1 MENRRNFRLL
11 LPKSASYLSIH
22 NIWCDGRGV
31 RVMSVAV
38 STAGGGS
45 RGVGSGASPPRDF
58 EDDDGAATQL
68 EMDSWRHDVRAKVTA
83 LKCHVMASRGLT
95 PDGRIVAPYSPT
107 LLLEGSQNAAH
118 LILDG
123 AAHFDLANSFLG
135 GGGAAKGE
143 NGIHHPSSS
152 EEEEGDEDAYA
163 DDETLSLEDVQFRLQ
178 ESEEVVAN
186 GHHDGGGGGGGGK
199 GTTTTSTAPTS
210 GATSPFPPSSSS
222 PAKSLSNLPVQSQ
235 TPAAATSSRPSSL
248 NASPSKKTL
257 EVNGHTLNGSLEVN
271 GTTESF
277 SSSKDGVVEEIV
289 TIEGEEEE
297 EPEVEVEVEVE
308 AGEELYKVKKE
319 LKHKEEEVLKLSRI
333 RDEVENELQ
342 ELTANLFQE
351 AHSMVHNANQRA
363 ASAER
368 SLREAMMQVE
378 VLQAEVTALKALVI
392 TSTPASPNPHLH
404 PQLITKSVTETGK
417 KIFQR
422 GHRKSPSDFDL
433 KYGRDTTPPSSPLKE
448 SRINDAAA
456 HSQFSLDPECWEV
469 SLWRNLVI
477 CPYTTWNKVDPVVHK
492 EFIMWK
498 QNPTLDRSDP
508 FMQRVYEEDIDLCLA
523 FPNSTLAH
531 KVQKAIEDNA
541 VFIEEVNPRQKSSCP
556 KKCVLLDVPRF
567 CKYRF
572 RLGESDDNWYYISQ
586 LARNRIIAICD
597 FLNYLRYIKLGL
609 VKSSIHDVYWE
620 IVKLRRQMALARLG
634 F

>member
-1 MENRRNFRLL
+1 
-11 LPKSASYLSIH
+11 
-22 NIWCDGRGV
+22 
-31 RVMSVAV
+31 MSVAV
-38 STAGGGS
+38 STGG
-45 RGVGSGASPPRDF
+45 VATGSGAPQDHPASRFPG
-58 EDDDGAATQL
+58 DDTTESEIDV
-68 EMDSWRHDVRAKVTA
+68 WRQEVRAKVTA

-95 PDGRIVAPYSPT
+95 PDGHIVAPYSPR
-107 LLLEGSQNAAH
+107 LLLEGVPNAHLLLDAAH
-118 LILDG
+118 LDFLSETDALHNG
-123 AAHFDLANSFLG
+123 PSSFNG
-135 GGGAAKGE
+135 VKGE
-143 NGIHHPSSS
+143 NGVAHGSS
-152 EEEEGDEDAYA
+152 EDEGSLEG
-163 DDETLSLEDVQFRLQ
+163 ETLSLDDVQFRLQ
-178 ESEEVVAN
+178 DDVVSN
-186 GHHDGGGGGGGGK
+186 GHEESSK
-199 GTTTTSTAPTS
+199 LTTSS
-210 GATSPFPPSSSS
+210 FSS
-222 PAKSLSNLPVQSQ
+222 PTKSLSNLPVKSQ
-235 TPAAATSSRPSSL
+235 TSSSNPSLSKVVGGVNGQHRSL
-248 NASPSKKTL
+248 NGTS
-257 EVNGHTLNGSLEVN
+257 EVNGSGKTS
-271 GTTESF
+271 S
-277 SSSKDGVVEEIV
+277 SSSKVNGEVVAVVDEEV
-289 TIEGEEEE
+289 L
-297 EPEVEVEVEVE
+297 
-308 AGEELYKVKKE
+308 ELYKVKE
-319 LKHKEEEVLKLSRI
+319 QLRHKEKEVVKLSKI

-363 ASAER
+363 ATAER

-392 TSTPASPNPHLH
+392 TSTPAAPNPHLH
-404 PQLITKSVTETGK
+404 PQLISKSVTETGK

-433 KYGRDTTPPSSPLKE
+433 RYGRDTTPPSSPLKE

-456 HSQFSLDPECWEV
+456 HSQFPLDPECWE
-469 SLWRNLVI
+469 
-477 CPYTTWNKVDPVVHK
+477 VDPVVHK
-492 EFIMWK
+492 EFIIWK
-498 QNPTLDRSDP
+498 QNPTLERSDP
-508 FMQRVYEEDIDLCLA
+508 FMQRIYEEDIDLCLA

-531 KVQKAIEDNA
+531 KVQRAIEDNA

>member
-1 MENRRNFRLL
+1 MRTFPILYDI
-11 LPKSASYLSIH
+11 SALEFTNVIGILCAVNCHGYVQ
-22 NIWCDGRGV
+22 DGRGIS
-31 RVMSVAV
+31 VMSVAV
-38 STAGGGS
+38 STGG
-45 RGVGSGASPPRDF
+45 VATGSGAPQDHPASRFPG
-58 EDDDGAATQL
+58 DDTTESEIDV
-68 EMDSWRHDVRAKVTA
+68 WRQEVRAKVTA

-95 PDGRIVAPYSPT
+95 PDGHIVAPYSPR
-107 LLLEGSQNAAH
+107 LLLEGVPNAHLLLDAAH
-118 LILDG
+118 LDFLSETDALHNG
-123 AAHFDLANSFLG
+123 PSSFNG
-135 GGGAAKGE
+135 VKGE
-143 NGIHHPSSS
+143 NGVAHGSS
-152 EEEEGDEDAYA
+152 EDEGSLEG
-163 DDETLSLEDVQFRLQ
+163 ETLSLDDVQFRLQ
-178 ESEEVVAN
+178 DDVVSN
-186 GHHDGGGGGGGGK
+186 GHEESSK
-199 GTTTTSTAPTS
+199 LTTSS
-210 GATSPFPPSSSS
+210 FSS
-222 PAKSLSNLPVQSQ
+222 PAKSLSNLPVKSQ
-235 TPAAATSSRPSSL
+235 TSSSNP
-248 NASPSKKTL
+248 SPSKVVGGVNGQHRSLNGTS
-257 EVNGHTLNGSLEVN
+257 EVNGSGKTS
-271 GTTESF
+271 SS
-277 SSSKDGVVEEIV
+277 SSSKVNGEVVAVVDEEV
-289 TIEGEEEE
+289 L
-297 EPEVEVEVEVE
+297 
-308 AGEELYKVKKE
+308 ELYKVKE
-319 LKHKEEEVLKLSRI
+319 QLRHKEKEVVKLSKI

-363 ASAER
+363 ATAER

-392 TSTPASPNPHLH
+392 TSTPAAPNPHLH
-404 PQLITKSVTETGK
+404 PQLISKSVTETGK

-433 KYGRDTTPPSSPLKE
+433 RYGRDTTPPSSPLKE

-456 HSQFSLDPECWEV
+456 HSQFPLDPECWE
-469 SLWRNLVI
+469 
-477 CPYTTWNKVDPVVHK
+477 VDPVVHK
-492 EFIMWK
+492 EFIIWK
-498 QNPTLDRSDP
+498 QNPTLERSDP
-508 FMQRVYEEDIDLCLA
+508 FMQRIYEEDIDLCLA

-531 KVQKAIEDNA
+531 KVQRAIEDNA

>member
-1 MENRRNFRLL
+1 MTTLE
-11 LPKSASYLSIH
+11 SSQ
-22 NIWCDGRGV
+22 DGRGIS
-31 RVMSVAV
+31 VMSVAV
-38 STAGGGS
+38 STGG
-45 RGVGSGASPPRDF
+45 VATGSGAPQDHPASRFPG
-58 EDDDGAATQL
+58 DDTTESEIDV
-68 EMDSWRHDVRAKVTA
+68 WRQEVRAKVTA

-95 PDGRIVAPYSPT
+95 PDGHIVAPYSPR
-107 LLLEGSQNAAH
+107 LLLEGVPNAHLLLDAAH
-118 LILDG
+118 LDFLSETDALHNG
-123 AAHFDLANSFLG
+123 PSSFNG
-135 GGGAAKGE
+135 VKGE
-143 NGIHHPSSS
+143 NGVAHGSS
-152 EEEEGDEDAYA
+152 EDEGSLEG
-163 DDETLSLEDVQFRLQ
+163 ETLSLDDVQFRLQ
-178 ESEEVVAN
+178 DDVVSN
-186 GHHDGGGGGGGGK
+186 GHEESSK
-199 GTTTTSTAPTS
+199 LTTSS
-210 GATSPFPPSSSS
+210 FSS
-222 PAKSLSNLPVQSQ
+222 PTKSLSNLPVKSQ
-235 TPAAATSSRPSSL
+235 TSSSNP
-248 NASPSKKTL
+248 SPSKVVGGVNGQHRSLNGTS
-257 EVNGHTLNGSLEVN
+257 EVNGSGKTS
-271 GTTESF
+271 SSS
-277 SSSKDGVVEEIV
+277 SSSKVNGEVVAVVDEEV
-289 TIEGEEEE
+289 L
-297 EPEVEVEVEVE
+297 
-308 AGEELYKVKKE
+308 ELYKVKE
-319 LKHKEEEVLKLSRI
+319 QLRHKEKEVVKLSKI

-363 ASAER
+363 ATAER

-392 TSTPASPNPHLH
+392 TSTPAAPNPHLH
-404 PQLITKSVTETGK
+404 PQLISKSVTETGK

-433 KYGRDTTPPSSPLKE
+433 RYGRDTTPPSSPLKE

-456 HSQFSLDPECWEV
+456 HSQFPLDPECWE
-469 SLWRNLVI
+469 
-477 CPYTTWNKVDPVVHK
+477 VDPVVHK
-492 EFIMWK
+492 EFIIWK
-498 QNPTLDRSDP
+498 QNPTLERSDP
-508 FMQRVYEEDIDLCLA
+508 FMQRIYEEDIDLCLA

-531 KVQKAIEDNA
+531 KVQRAIEDNA

>member
-1 MENRRNFRLL
+1 MRTCSILYDI
-11 LPKSASYLSIH
+11 SALELTNVIGILCAVNCHGYVQ
-22 NIWCDGRGV
+22 DGRGIS
-31 RVMSVAV
+31 VMSVAV
-38 STAGGGS
+38 STGG
-45 RGVGSGASPPRDF
+45 VATGSGAPQDHPASRFPG
-58 EDDDGAATQL
+58 DDTTESEIDV
-68 EMDSWRHDVRAKVTA
+68 WRQEVRAKVTA

-95 PDGRIVAPYSPT
+95 PDGHIVAPYSPR
-107 LLLEGSQNAAH
+107 LLLEGVPNAHLLLDAAH
-118 LILDG
+118 LDFLSETDALHNG
-123 AAHFDLANSFLG
+123 PSSFNG
-135 GGGAAKGE
+135 VKGE
-143 NGIHHPSSS
+143 NGVAHGSS
-152 EEEEGDEDAYA
+152 EDEGSLEG
-163 DDETLSLEDVQFRLQ
+163 ETLSLDDVQFRLQ
-178 ESEEVVAN
+178 DDVVSN
-186 GHHDGGGGGGGGK
+186 GHEESSK
-199 GTTTTSTAPTS
+199 LTTSS
-210 GATSPFPPSSSS
+210 FSS
-222 PAKSLSNLPVQSQ
+222 PTKSLSNLPVKSQ
-235 TPAAATSSRPSSL
+235 TSSSNP
-248 NASPSKKTL
+248 SPSKVVGGVNGQHRSLNGTS
-257 EVNGHTLNGSLEVN
+257 EVNGSGKTS
-271 GTTESF
+271 SSS
-277 SSSKDGVVEEIV
+277 SSSKVNGEVVAVVDEEV
-289 TIEGEEEE
+289 L
-297 EPEVEVEVEVE
+297 
-308 AGEELYKVKKE
+308 ELYKVKE
-319 LKHKEEEVLKLSRI
+319 QLRHKEKEVVKLSKI

-363 ASAER
+363 ATAER

-392 TSTPASPNPHLH
+392 TSTPAAPNPHLH
-404 PQLITKSVTETGK
+404 PQLISKSVTETGK

-433 KYGRDTTPPSSPLKE
+433 RYGRDTTPPSSPLKE

-456 HSQFSLDPECWEV
+456 HSQFPLDPECWE
-469 SLWRNLVI
+469 
-477 CPYTTWNKVDPVVHK
+477 VDPVVHK
-492 EFIMWK
+492 EFIIWK
-498 QNPTLDRSDP
+498 QNPTLERSDP
-508 FMQRVYEEDIDLCLA
+508 FMQRIYEEDIDLCLA

-531 KVQKAIEDNA
+531 KVQRAIEDNA

>member
-1 MENRRNFRLL
+1 MRTFPILYDI
-11 LPKSASYLSIH
+11 SALELANVIGILCAVNCHGYVQ
-22 NIWCDGRGV
+22 DGRGIS
-31 RVMSVAV
+31 VMSVAV
-38 STAGGGS
+38 STGG
-45 RGVGSGASPPRDF
+45 VATGSGAPQDHPASRFPG
-58 EDDDGAATQL
+58 DDTTESEIDV
-68 EMDSWRHDVRAKVTA
+68 WRQEVRAKVTA

-95 PDGRIVAPYSPT
+95 PDGHIVAPYSPR
-107 LLLEGSQNAAH
+107 LLLEGVPNAHLLLDAAH
-118 LILDG
+118 LDFLSETDALHNG
-123 AAHFDLANSFLG
+123 PSSFNG
-135 GGGAAKGE
+135 VKGE
-143 NGIHHPSSS
+143 NGVAHGSS
-152 EEEEGDEDAYA
+152 EDEGSLEG
-163 DDETLSLEDVQFRLQ
+163 ETLSLDDVQFRLQ
-178 ESEEVVAN
+178 DDVVSN
-186 GHHDGGGGGGGGK
+186 GHEESSK
-199 GTTTTSTAPTS
+199 LTTSS
-210 GATSPFPPSSSS
+210 FSS
-222 PAKSLSNLPVQSQ
+222 PTKSLSNLPVKSQ
-235 TPAAATSSRPSSL
+235 TSSSNP
-248 NASPSKKTL
+248 SPSKVVGGVNGQHRSLNGTS
-257 EVNGHTLNGSLEVN
+257 EVNGSGKTS
-271 GTTESF
+271 SS
-277 SSSKDGVVEEIV
+277 SSSKVNGEVVAVVDEEV
-289 TIEGEEEE
+289 L
-297 EPEVEVEVEVE
+297 
-308 AGEELYKVKKE
+308 ELYKVKE
-319 LKHKEEEVLKLSRI
+319 QLRHKEKEVVKLSKI

-363 ASAER
+363 ATAER

-392 TSTPASPNPHLH
+392 TSTPAAPNPHLH
-404 PQLITKSVTETGK
+404 PQLISKSVTETGK

-433 KYGRDTTPPSSPLKE
+433 RYGRDTTPPSSPLKE

-456 HSQFSLDPECWEV
+456 HSQFPLDPECWE
-469 SLWRNLVI
+469 
-477 CPYTTWNKVDPVVHK
+477 VDPVVHK
-492 EFIMWK
+492 EFIIWK
-498 QNPTLDRSDP
+498 QNPTLERSDP
-508 FMQRVYEEDIDLCLA
+508 FMQRIYEEDIDLCLA

-531 KVQKAIEDNA
+531 KVQRAIEDNA

>member
-1 MENRRNFRLL
+1 MRTFPILYDI
-11 LPKSASYLSIH
+11 SALELTNVIGILCAVNCYGYVQ
-22 NIWCDGRGV
+22 DGRGIS
-31 RVMSVAV
+31 VMSVAV
-38 STAGGGS
+38 STGG
-45 RGVGSGASPPRDF
+45 VATGSGAPQDHPASRFPG
-58 EDDDGAATQL
+58 DDTTESEIDV
-68 EMDSWRHDVRAKVTA
+68 WRQEVRAKVTA

-95 PDGRIVAPYSPT
+95 PDGHIVAPYSPR
-107 LLLEGSQNAAH
+107 LLLEGVPNAHLLLDAAH
-118 LILDG
+118 LDFLSETDALHNG
-123 AAHFDLANSFLG
+123 PSSFNG
-135 GGGAAKGE
+135 VKGE
-143 NGIHHPSSS
+143 NGVAHGSS
-152 EEEEGDEDAYA
+152 EDEGSLEG
-163 DDETLSLEDVQFRLQ
+163 ETLSLDDVQFRLQ
-178 ESEEVVAN
+178 DDVVSN
-186 GHHDGGGGGGGGK
+186 GHEESSK
-199 GTTTTSTAPTS
+199 LTTSS
-210 GATSPFPPSSSS
+210 FSS
-222 PAKSLSNLPVQSQ
+222 PAKSLSNLPVKSQ
-235 TPAAATSSRPSSL
+235 TSSSNP
-248 NASPSKKTL
+248 SPSKVVGGVNGQHRSLNGTS
-257 EVNGHTLNGSLEVN
+257 EVNGSGKTS
-271 GTTESF
+271 S
-277 SSSKDGVVEEIV
+277 SSSKVNGEVVAVVDEEV
-289 TIEGEEEE
+289 L
-297 EPEVEVEVEVE
+297 
-308 AGEELYKVKKE
+308 ELYKVKE
-319 LKHKEEEVLKLSRI
+319 QLRHKEKEVVKLSKI

-363 ASAER
+363 ATAER

-392 TSTPASPNPHLH
+392 TSTPAAPNPHLH
-404 PQLITKSVTETGK
+404 PQLISKSVTETGK

-433 KYGRDTTPPSSPLKE
+433 RYGRDTTPPSSPLKE

-456 HSQFSLDPECWEV
+456 HSQFPLDPECWE
-469 SLWRNLVI
+469 
-477 CPYTTWNKVDPVVHK
+477 VDPVVHK
-492 EFIMWK
+492 EFIIWK
-498 QNPTLDRSDP
+498 QNPTLERSDP
-508 FMQRVYEEDIDLCLA
+508 FMQRIYEEDIDLCLA

-531 KVQKAIEDNA
+531 KVQRAIEDNA

>member
-1 MENRRNFRLL
+1 
-11 LPKSASYLSIH
+11 
-22 NIWCDGRGV
+22 
-31 RVMSVAV
+31 MSVAV
-38 STAGGGS
+38 STSTGLGGS
-45 RGVGSGASPPRDF
+45 RLPQ
-58 EDDDGAATQL
+58 EDDSLIAEVDG
-68 EMDSWRHDVRAKVTA
+68 WRQDVRAKVTA

-95 PDGRIVAPYSPT
+95 SDGHIVAPYSPRLLMEAPNSR
-107 LLLEGSQNAAH
+107 LLLDAAN
-118 LILDG
+118 LDLEAYAEALQKG
-123 AAHFDLANSFLG
+123 AGYLAKAEQ
-135 GGGAAKGE
+135 AAR
-143 NGIHHPSSS
+143 NGSS
-152 EEEEGDEDAYA
+152 EEGPADA
-163 DDETLSLEDVQFRLQ
+163 LSLSEVQFRLQ
-178 ESEEVVAN
+178 ENGVSN
-186 GHHDGGGGGGGGK
+186 GHETPKISVTPASSPTKSISSVSARSHASSTSS
-199 GTTTTSTAPTS
+199 TT
-210 GATSPFPPSSSS
+210 SSSS
-222 PAKSLSNLPVQSQ
+222 SC
-235 TPAAATSSRPSSL
+235 TSSTSPSSYSH
-248 NASPSKKTL
+248 SPVKVL
-257 EVNGHTLNGSLEVN
+257 EVNGHAVN
-271 GTTESF
+271 GTCEGVNGTQ
-277 SSSKDGVVEEIV
+277 SSRLEDVEEQL
-289 TIEGEEEE
+289 E
-297 EPEVEVEVEVE
+297 
-308 AGEELYKVKKE
+308 KVKDE
-319 LKHKEEEVLKLSRI
+319 LKHKEEEVQRLSKI

-368 SLREAMMQVE
+368 SLREAEMQVE

-392 TSTPASPNPHLH
+392 TSTPAAPNPHLH
-404 PQLITKSVTETGK
+404 PQLISKSVAETGK

-456 HSQFSLDPECWEV
+456 LSQFPLDPECWE
-469 SLWRNLVI
+469 
-477 CPYTTWNKVDPVVHK
+477 VDPVVHK
-492 EFIMWK
+492 EFIAWK

-508 FMQRVYEEDIDLCLA
+508 FMQRIYEEDIDLCLA

-531 KVQKAIEDNA
+531 RVQRAIEDNA

-556 KKCVLLDVPRF
+556 RVDPDETRKCVLLDVPRF

-572 RLGESDDNWYYISQ
+572 RLGESDDWYYISQ

>member
-1 MENRRNFRLL
+1 
-11 LPKSASYLSIH
+11 
-22 NIWCDGRGV
+22 
-31 RVMSVAV
+31 
-38 STAGGGS
+38 
-45 RGVGSGASPPRDF
+45 
-58 EDDDGAATQL
+58 
-68 EMDSWRHDVRAKVTA
+68 
-83 LKCHVMASRGLT
+83 
-95 PDGRIVAPYSPT
+95 
-107 LLLEGSQNAAH
+107 
-118 LILDG
+118 
-123 AAHFDLANSFLG
+123 
-135 GGGAAKGE
+135 
-143 NGIHHPSSS
+143 
-152 EEEEGDEDAYA
+152 
-163 DDETLSLEDVQFRLQ
+163 
-178 ESEEVVAN
+178 
-186 GHHDGGGGGGGGK
+186 
-199 GTTTTSTAPTS
+199 
-210 GATSPFPPSSSS
+210 
-222 PAKSLSNLPVQSQ
+222 
-235 TPAAATSSRPSSL
+235 
-248 NASPSKKTL
+248 
-257 EVNGHTLNGSLEVN
+257 
-271 GTTESF
+271 
-277 SSSKDGVVEEIV
+277 
-289 TIEGEEEE
+289 
-297 EPEVEVEVEVE
+297 
-308 AGEELYKVKKE
+308 
-319 LKHKEEEVLKLSRI
+319 
-333 RDEVENELQ
+333 
-342 ELTANLFQE
+342 
-351 AHSMVHNANQRA
+351 MVHNANQRA

-378 VLQAEVTALKALVI
+378 VLSAEVTALKALVI
-392 TSTPASPNPHLH
+392 TSTPAAPNPHLH
-404 PQLITKSVTETGK
+404 PQLITKSVTESGK

-456 HSQFSLDPECWEV
+456 NSQFHLDPECWE
-469 SLWRNLVI
+469 
-477 CPYTTWNKVDPVVHK
+477 VDPVVHK

-508 FMQRVYEEDIDLCLA
+508 FMQRIYEEDIDLCLA

-556 KKCVLLDVPRF
+556 KVDPDETRKCVLLDVPRF

>member
-1 MENRRNFRLL
+1 
-11 LPKSASYLSIH
+11 
-22 NIWCDGRGV
+22 
-31 RVMSVAV
+31 MSVAV
-38 STAGGGS
+38 SAGMGES
-45 RGVGSGASPPRDF
+45 CQLQQ
-58 EDDDGAATQL
+58 EKDDKEL
-68 EMDSWRHDVRAKVTA
+68 EEWRQEVRAKVTA

-95 PDGRIVAPYSPT
+95 PEGTIVPPYSPRILLEAPPNAR
-107 LLLEGSQNAAH
+107 LLLDADTLDLDAYTESLQNGS
-118 LILDG
+118 
-123 AAHFDLANSFLG
+123 
-135 GGGAAKGE
+135 KGSCTKDE
-143 NGIHHPSSS
+143 TEYNT
-152 EEEEGDEDAYA
+152 EEEEVLPQEP
-163 DDETLSLEDVQFRLQ
+163 LSLDDVHVRLK
-178 ESEEVVAN
+178 EMRSP
-186 GHHDGGGGGGGGK
+186 
-199 GTTTTSTAPTS
+199 ST
-210 GATSPFPPSSSS
+210 SS
-222 PAKSLSNLPVQSQ
+222 PTTL
-235 TPAAATSSRPSSL
+235 
-248 NASPSKKTL
+248 SPSKQSSANASDVNSL
-257 EVNGHTLNGSLEVN
+257 AENDYSQVNGVAAPKVEN
-271 GTTESF
+271 
-277 SSSKDGVVEEIV
+277 VEE
-289 TIEGEEEE
+289 
-297 EPEVEVEVEVE
+297 
-308 AGEELYKVKKE
+308 ELNKVKGE
-319 LKHKEEEVLKLSRI
+319 LKHKVEEVERLSRI

-392 TSTPASPNPHLH
+392 TSTPAAPNPHLH
-404 PQLITKSVTETGK
+404 PQLISKSITETGK

-448 SRINDAAA
+448 SRINDAATS
-456 HSQFSLDPECWEV
+456 HPQFPLDPECWE
-469 SLWRNLVI
+469 
-477 CPYTTWNKVDPVVHK
+477 VDPVVHK

-498 QNPTLDRSDP
+498 QNPVLDQSDP
-508 FMQRVYEEDIDLCLA
+508 FIRRIYAEDIDLCMA

-531 KVQKAIEDNA
+531 RVQRAIEDND

-556 KKCVLLDVPRF
+556 KVDPDDTRKCVLLDVPRF

-572 RLGESDDNWYYISQ
+572 RLGESDDTWYYISQ

-609 VKSSIHDVYWE
+609 VKSSIHDMYWE

>member
-1 MENRRNFRLL
+1 MQ
-11 LPKSASYLSIH
+11 
-22 NIWCDGRGV
+22 DGRGIS
-31 RVMSVAV
+31 VMSVAV
-38 STAGGGS
+38 STGG
-45 RGVGSGASPPRDF
+45 VATGSGAPQDHPASRFPG
-58 EDDDGAATQL
+58 DDTTESEIDV
-68 EMDSWRHDVRAKVTA
+68 WRQEVRAKVTA

-95 PDGRIVAPYSPT
+95 PDGHIVAPYSPR
-107 LLLEGSQNAAH
+107 LLLEGVPNAHLLLDAAH
-118 LILDG
+118 LDFLSETDALHNG
-123 AAHFDLANSFLG
+123 PSSFNG
-135 GGGAAKGE
+135 VKGE
-143 NGIHHPSSS
+143 NGVAHGSS
-152 EEEEGDEDAYA
+152 EDEGSLEG
-163 DDETLSLEDVQFRLQ
+163 ETLSLDDVQFRLQ
-178 ESEEVVAN
+178 DDVVSN
-186 GHHDGGGGGGGGK
+186 GHEESSK
-199 GTTTTSTAPTS
+199 LTTSS
-210 GATSPFPPSSSS
+210 FSS
-222 PAKSLSNLPVQSQ
+222 PAKSLSNLPVKSQ
-235 TPAAATSSRPSSL
+235 TSSSNP
-248 NASPSKKTL
+248 SPSKVVGGVNGQHRSLNGTS
-257 EVNGHTLNGSLEVN
+257 EVNGSGKTS
-271 GTTESF
+271 S
-277 SSSKDGVVEEIV
+277 SSSKVNGEVVAVVDEEV
-289 TIEGEEEE
+289 L
-297 EPEVEVEVEVE
+297 
-308 AGEELYKVKKE
+308 ELYKVKE
-319 LKHKEEEVLKLSRI
+319 QLRHKEKEVVKLSKI

-363 ASAER
+363 ATAER

-392 TSTPASPNPHLH
+392 TSTPAAPNPHLH
-404 PQLITKSVTETGK
+404 PQLISKSVTETGK

-433 KYGRDTTPPSSPLKE
+433 RYGRDTTPPSSPLKE

-456 HSQFSLDPECWEV
+456 HSQFPLDPECWE
-469 SLWRNLVI
+469 
-477 CPYTTWNKVDPVVHK
+477 VDPVVHK
-492 EFIMWK
+492 EFIIWK
-498 QNPTLDRSDP
+498 QNPTLERSDP
-508 FMQRVYEEDIDLCLA
+508 FMQRIYEEDIDLCLA

-531 KVQKAIEDNA
+531 KVQRAIEDNA

-634 F
+634 FWIAHQFACKIVTSGSKRSARTIYCI

>member
-1 MENRRNFRLL
+1 MLHQLTFCPSFHRPRPNIFRKIVDPNWWNF
-11 LPKSASYLSIH
+11 IG
-22 NIWCDGRGV
+22 NGRGV

-45 RGVGSGASPPRDF
+45 RGVGSGASPPREF
-58 EDDDGAATQL
+58 EDDDDAATQL
-68 EMDSWRHDVRAKVTA
+68 EIDSWRHDVRAKVTA

-95 PDGRIVAPYSPT
+95 PDGRIVAPYSPA

-123 AAHFDLANSFLG
+123 AAHFDLANGTASSFLG
-135 GGGAAKGE
+135 GGPAKGE
-143 NGIHHPSSS
+143 NGMHHPSSS

-163 DDETLSLEDVQFRLQ
+163 DEETLSLEDVQFRLQ
-178 ESEEVVAN
+178 ESEEVVVN
-186 GHHDGGGGGGGGK
+186 GHDGGGK

-210 GATSPFPPSSSS
+210 GATSPFPPSSS
-222 PAKSLSNLPVQSQ
+222 PAKSLSNLPMQSQ

-248 NASPSKKTL
+248 NTSPSKKTL
-257 EVNGHTLNGSLEVN
+257 EVNGHSLNGSLEVN
-271 GTTESF
+271 GTIESS
-277 SSSKDGVVEEIV
+277 SSSKDDVVEETV
-289 TIEGEEEE
+289 TIEGEEES
-297 EPEVEVEVEVE
+297 EVEVEVEVE
-308 AGEELYKVKKE
+308 EGTELCKVKEE

-469 SLWRNLVI
+469 
-477 CPYTTWNKVDPVVHK
+477 DPVVHK

>member
-1 MENRRNFRLL
+1 
-11 LPKSASYLSIH
+11 
-22 NIWCDGRGV
+22 
-31 RVMSVAV
+31 MSVAV
-38 STAGGGS
+38 SAGMGES
-45 RGVGSGASPPRDF
+45 CQLQQ
-58 EDDDGAATQL
+58 EKDDKEL
-68 EMDSWRHDVRAKVTA
+68 EEWRQEVRAKVTA

-95 PDGRIVAPYSPT
+95 PEGTIVPPYSPRILLEAPPNAR
-107 LLLEGSQNAAH
+107 LLLDADTLDLDAYTESLQNGS
-118 LILDG
+118 
-123 AAHFDLANSFLG
+123 
-135 GGGAAKGE
+135 KGSCTKDE
-143 NGIHHPSSS
+143 TEYNT
-152 EEEEGDEDAYA
+152 EEEEVLPQEP
-163 DDETLSLEDVQFRLQ
+163 LSLDDVHVRLK
-178 ESEEVVAN
+178 EMRVSSS
-186 GHHDGGGGGGGGK
+186 DGQK
-199 GTTTTSTAPTS
+199 ASVSNPSPSKSVHSLNNKSQPST
-210 GATSPFPPSSSS
+210 PSHSTYSSS
-222 PAKSLSNLPVQSQ
+222 PQS
-235 TPAAATSSRPSSL
+235 PSTSSPTTL
-248 NASPSKKTL
+248 SPSKQSSANASDVNSL
-257 EVNGHTLNGSLEVN
+257 AENDYSQVNGVAAPKVEN
-271 GTTESF
+271 
-277 SSSKDGVVEEIV
+277 VEE
-289 TIEGEEEE
+289 
-297 EPEVEVEVEVE
+297 
-308 AGEELYKVKKE
+308 ELNKVKGE
-319 LKHKEEEVLKLSRI
+319 LKHKVEEVERLSRI

-392 TSTPASPNPHLH
+392 TSTPAAPNPHLH
-404 PQLITKSVTETGK
+404 PQLISKSITETGK

-448 SRINDAAA
+448 SRINDAATS
-456 HSQFSLDPECWEV
+456 HPQFPLDPECWE
-469 SLWRNLVI
+469 
-477 CPYTTWNKVDPVVHK
+477 VDPVVHK

-498 QNPTLDRSDP
+498 QNPVLDQSDP
-508 FMQRVYEEDIDLCLA
+508 FIRRIYAEDIDLCMA

-531 KVQKAIEDNA
+531 RVQRAIEDND

-556 KKCVLLDVPRF
+556 KVDPDDTRKCVLLDVPRF

-572 RLGESDDNWYYISQ
+572 RLGESDDTWYYISQ

-609 VKSSIHDVYWE
+609 VKSSIHDMYWE

>member
-1 MENRRNFRLL
+1 MRTFPILYDI
-11 LPKSASYLSIH
+11 SALELTNVIGILCAVNCHGYVQ
-22 NIWCDGRGV
+22 DGRGIS
-31 RVMSVAV
+31 VMSVAV
-38 STAGGGS
+38 STGG
-45 RGVGSGASPPRDF
+45 VATGSGAPQDHPASRFPG
-58 EDDDGAATQL
+58 DDTTESEIDV
-68 EMDSWRHDVRAKVTA
+68 WRQEVRAKVTA

-95 PDGRIVAPYSPT
+95 PDGHIVAPYSPR
-107 LLLEGSQNAAH
+107 LLLEGVPNAHLLLDAAH
-118 LILDG
+118 LDFLSETDALHNG
-123 AAHFDLANSFLG
+123 PSSFNG
-135 GGGAAKGE
+135 VKGE
-143 NGIHHPSSS
+143 NGVAHVSS
-152 EEEEGDEDAYA
+152 EDEGSLEG
-163 DDETLSLEDVQFRLQ
+163 ETLSLDDVQFRLQ
-178 ESEEVVAN
+178 DDVVSN
-186 GHHDGGGGGGGGK
+186 GHEESSK
-199 GTTTTSTAPTS
+199 LTTSS
-210 GATSPFPPSSSS
+210 FSS
-222 PAKSLSNLPVQSQ
+222 PTKSLSNLPVKSQ
-235 TPAAATSSRPSSL
+235 TSSSNP
-248 NASPSKKTL
+248 SPSKVVGGVNGQHRSLNGTS
-257 EVNGHTLNGSLEVN
+257 EVNGSGKTS
-271 GTTESF
+271 S
-277 SSSKDGVVEEIV
+277 SSSKVNGEVVAVVDEEV
-289 TIEGEEEE
+289 L
-297 EPEVEVEVEVE
+297 
-308 AGEELYKVKKE
+308 ELYKVKE
-319 LKHKEEEVLKLSRI
+319 QLRHKEKEVVKLSKI

-363 ASAER
+363 ATAER

-392 TSTPASPNPHLH
+392 TSTPAAPNPHLH
-404 PQLITKSVTETGK
+404 PQLISKSVTETGK

-433 KYGRDTTPPSSPLKE
+433 RYGRDTTPPSSPLKE

-456 HSQFSLDPECWEV
+456 HSQFPLDPECWE
-469 SLWRNLVI
+469 
-477 CPYTTWNKVDPVVHK
+477 VDPVVHK
-492 EFIMWK
+492 EFIIWK
-498 QNPTLDRSDP
+498 QNPTLERSDP
-508 FMQRVYEEDIDLCLA
+508 FMQRIYEEDIDLCLA

-531 KVQKAIEDNA
+531 KVQRAIEDNA

>member
-1 MENRRNFRLL
+1 
-11 LPKSASYLSIH
+11 
-22 NIWCDGRGV
+22 
-31 RVMSVAV
+31 
-38 STAGGGS
+38 
-45 RGVGSGASPPRDF
+45 
-58 EDDDGAATQL
+58 
-68 EMDSWRHDVRAKVTA
+68 
-83 LKCHVMASRGLT
+83 
-95 PDGRIVAPYSPT
+95 
-107 LLLEGSQNAAH
+107 
-118 LILDG
+118 
-123 AAHFDLANSFLG
+123 
-135 GGGAAKGE
+135 
-143 NGIHHPSSS
+143 
-152 EEEEGDEDAYA
+152 
-163 DDETLSLEDVQFRLQ
+163 
-178 ESEEVVAN
+178 
-186 GHHDGGGGGGGGK
+186 
-199 GTTTTSTAPTS
+199 
-210 GATSPFPPSSSS
+210 
-222 PAKSLSNLPVQSQ
+222 
-235 TPAAATSSRPSSL
+235 
-248 NASPSKKTL
+248 
-257 EVNGHTLNGSLEVN
+257 
-271 GTTESF
+271 
-277 SSSKDGVVEEIV
+277 
-289 TIEGEEEE
+289 
-297 EPEVEVEVEVE
+297 
-308 AGEELYKVKKE
+308 
-319 LKHKEEEVLKLSRI
+319 
-333 RDEVENELQ
+333 
-342 ELTANLFQE
+342 
-351 AHSMVHNANQRA
+351 MVHNANQRA

-392 TSTPASPNPHLH
+392 TSTPAAPNPHLH
-404 PQLITKSVTETGK
+404 PQLISKSVTETGK

-456 HSQFSLDPECWEV
+456 HSQFPLDPECWE
-469 SLWRNLVI
+469 
-477 CPYTTWNKVDPVVHK
+477 VDPVVHK
-492 EFIMWK
+492 EFILWK

-508 FMQRVYEEDIDLCLA
+508 FMQRIYEEDIDLCLA

-531 KVQKAIEDNA
+531 KVQRAIEDNA